1 MVYLDF
7 SKAFDKVDH
16 GILLHKLRSLGIS
29 GNIGIWLYHFL
40 TNRSHFVRLPG
51 GISKDHPVM
60 SGVPQG
66 TVLGPL
72 LFLIMIADIDKGV
85 SDSNL
90 ISFADDTRLYSGVE
104 DVTDCDNLQFDLD
117 TVYDWASSN
126 NSIFL
131 AMLLLPLMGAA
142 YKSNVY
148 IDPSMNIISPST
160 HVVDLGISMSSDCT
174 FDLHISNLY
183 RRCSNLAG
191 WILRTFTMR
200 DPHLMLTLFKSLV
213 LSRLDYASQLWS
225 PYLLKH
231 IYLIEKV
238 QRAFTK
244 HISGIRDFSY
254 SKRLE
259 TLKLYSL
266 QRRRDRYSIIYVWK
280 IVEGL
285 VPNLSD
291 PITCSLSDH
300 RGRTC
305 IVYHA
310 GVGRLGTLKYNSFR
324 WRSIRMF
331 NRLPKCICMLSS
343 CSVNRFKS
351 ELNSYLRNIVDLPCQ
366 PGFNNSLDGG
376 DCLHGG
382 HYADD
387 LAAKQTEVTVSKLL
401 SNFQTQSLPEIALFY
416 SLFKYKYTCA
426 AVL

>member
-1 MVYLDF
+1 MNLQRNVSNNGWEKCSDTT
-7 SKAFDKVDH
+7 
-16 GILLHKLRSLGIS
+16 RRRRS

-40 TNRSHFVRLPG
+40 SNRSHFVRLPG
-51 GISKDHPVM
+51 GISKDHPVI

-85 SDSNL
+85 SHSNP
-90 ISFADDTRLYSGVE
+90 ISFADDTRLYSGVG
-104 DVTDCDNLQFDLD
+104 DVTDCDNLQYDLD

-126 NSIFL
+126 NMFFNSKKFSYVSFSSN
-131 AMLLLPLMGAA
+131 GAA

-148 IDPSMNIISPST
+148 IDPSMNIIRPST
-160 HVVDLGISMSSDCT
+160 HVVDLGISMSSDYT

-183 RRCSNLAG
+183 RRRSNLAG

-231 IYLIEKV
+231 IYLIENV

-291 PITCSLSDH
+291 PITCSLSDR

-305 IVYHA
+305 NVYHA
-310 GVGRLGTLKYNSFR
+310 GAGRLGTLKYNSFR

-331 NRLPKCICMLSS
+331 NRLLKCIRMLSS
-343 CSVNRFKS
+343 CSVNKFKS
-351 ELNSYLRNIVDLPCQ
+351 ELDSYLRNIVDLPCQ

-387 LAAKQTEVTVSKLL
+387 VAAK
-401 SNFQTQSLPEIALFY
+401 
-416 SLFKYKYTCA
+416 
-426 AVL
+426 